1 MSQVH
6 TRTEGT
12 TLHLSLA
19 GTLTIAEAAETRS
32 SLMAQLAAT
41 TPEVQVV
48 RLDLQ
53 GVPEI
58 DSSGIQ
64 LLVSAARTLQSQ
76 GRQTVL
82 HNCSGVVRT
91 VSTALGAA
99 DAAQCCGFTFRTPAG
114 DCA

>member
-6 TRTEGT
+6 AHTEGA

-19 GTLTIAEAAETRS
+19 GTLTIAEAAETRA
-32 SLMAQLAAT
+32 SLMTQLSAAAS
-41 TPEVQVV
+41 EVQAI
-48 RLDLQ
+48 RLDLSA
-53 GVPEI
+53 VPEI

-82 HNCSGVVRT
+82 HSCSAVVRT
-91 VSTALGAA
+91 VSLALGAA
-99 DAAQCCGFTFRTPAG
+99 DTEHCCGFSLATPTGAG
-114 DCA
+114 A